1 MSLALF
7 LAMGIL
13 PILDYSNREAPAYMK
28 EPTGGKSRDALF
40 EAKRGD
46 KNSLVACLSAWC
58 ARNWFCDSYLS
69 RLSPNET
76 EAGLK
81 PRQKQE
87 PTPQI
92 SLFLLHYEERAD
104 RQGVY
109 AGAVEAAD
117 GGAWVGDEGFA
128 EKVEAGIDE
137 NGGGS
142 GFAKFV
148 KQLPEKRIGL
158 FFDSVNADSRAVEGE
173 AFKTSDGIFQIA

>member
-1 MSLALF
+1 MQNEEIRTRCLYASPL
-7 LAMGIL
+7 G
-13 PILDYSNREAPAYMK
+13 APAIVFAI
-28 EPTGGKSRDALF
+28 PL
-40 EAKRGD
+40 
-46 KNSLVACLSAWC
+46 
-58 ARNWFCDSYLS
+58 YLAY
-69 RLSPNET
+69 RQTNP
-76 EAGLK
+76 K
-81 PRQKQE
+81 PGSKPLQRQE
-87 PTPQI
+87 LNPQI
-92 SLFLLHYEERAD
+92 SAFLLHYEERAD

-173 AFKTSDGIFQIA
+173 AFETRDGIF